1 MWPSDSGLSFLP
13 QMALEALLPAGTVIG
28 GDFTVVRPLDEGG
41 MGLVYRVDQKST
53 GKQRALKVMHREIV
67 ADPRLQKRFE
77 QEARVGAHIPSE
89 HVVEV
94 IAAGVDSPTGL
105 PFLVMELLEGED
117 LRHRIDHGGPM
128 SADEVRAIFEQLC
141 HAMAAA
147 HEGGVVHRDLK
158 PENVFLARSR
168 RAGAGRL
175 TVKVLDFGIAKLAAE
190 SGTRS
195 TKAAVG
201 SPLWMAPEQTAP
213 GPVTPAADVWALGLL
228 AYEMLAGRPFWR
240 AANETGG
247 TTAQLLRE
255 IVLDP
260 IPAATS
266 RAAELGLATR
276 LPAGFDAWFAR
287 CVAREPGDRFADA
300 GLAWRAMQR
309 MLAPA
314 DGLAETVVDPSVPPP
329 RSDPAETG
337 AATPFLPRAPK
348 TSEPPVRLAPAP
360 GGALPQETPV
370 ATVQRAAATDG
381 ARRTG
386 RAAIVAG
393 VAIAAVGIGTGWA
406 LSARTP
412 RAPAAAAAQ
421 APGVPQAFS
430 VVTAAAASEAPAVPA
445 VQATQAPAA
454 ATSAAPVAPAATA
467 PAAAR
472 KPAGGLAGTLA
483 SSTSPPGM
491 PPESSPIPRP
501 AARTTLPGGFS
512 DPLGPDGPPKPTQ
525 WKVQDHHIRLFS
537 QLVSN
542 GSNVA
547 DGVVRK
553 AVEWDAWQYLRC
565 YERTFSGAKD
575 LSEGTVT
582 VGFDILDQLPRH
594 AALVSSTFPSKSFND
609 CVVGTLLGQTINAA
623 GPDGAGHVVVAF
635 RFVPMN

>member
-1 MWPSDSGLSFLP
+1 MSV
-13 QMALEALLPAGTVIG
+13 EALLPAGTVIG
-28 GDFTVVRPLDEGG
+28 GDFTIVRPLDEGG

-77 QEARVGAHIPSE
+77 QEARVGARIPSE

-94 IAAGVDSPTGL
+94 IAAGVDAGSGL
-105 PFLVMELLEGED
+105 PYLVMELLEGED
-117 LRHRIDHGGPM
+117 LRRRIDQGGPM
-128 SADEVRAIFEQLC
+128 TADEVRAIFEQLC

-147 HEGGVVHRDLK
+147 HEAGVVHRDLK

-168 RAGAGRL
+168 RAGAGRT

-201 SPLWMAPEQTAP
+201 SPLWMAPEQAAP
-213 GPVTPAADVWALGLL
+213 GPVTPAADVWSLGLL
-228 AYEMLAGRPFWR
+228 AYELLAGRPFWR
-240 AANETGG
+240 AANEPGG

-260 IPAATS
+260 IPAAS
-266 RAAELGLATR
+266 ARASELGLASR
-276 LPAGFDAWFAR
+276 LPAGFDEWFAR
-287 CVAREPGDRFADA
+287 CVAREPSDRFADA
-300 GLAWRAMQR
+300 GLAWRGMQR

-314 DGLAETVVDPSVPPP
+314 DGMAETVADPSGRPPP
-329 RSDPAETG
+329 LNPAETG
-337 AATPFLPRAPK
+337 AATPFLRAAPK
-348 TSEPPVRLAPAP
+348 TSEPPVRLPAAP
-360 GGALPQETPV
+360 GAALPQETPV
-370 ATVQRAAATDG
+370 ATVQRTAAPEP
-381 ARRTG
+381 ARRAG
-386 RAAIVAG
+386 RAAIAAG
-393 VAIAAVGIGTGWA
+393 VLIAAVGIGTGWA
-406 LSARTP
+406 LASRAP
-412 RAPAAAAAQ
+412 RAPAAATAQ
-421 APGVPQAFS
+421 TPTAPAAFS
-430 VVTAAAASEAPAVPA
+430 VVAATTASEASAVS
-445 VQATQAPAA
+445 AA
-454 ATSAAPVAPAATA
+454 APPLTMTA
-467 PAAAR
+467 PAASQ
-472 KPAGGLAGTLA
+472 PAAALAATHPAAAVA
-483 SSTSPPGM
+483 SKTPADASPA
-491 PPESSPIPRP
+491 PRP
-501 AARTTLPGGFS
+501 AARSALPGGFS

-575 LSEGTVT
+575 LSEGVVT

-594 AALVSSTFPSKSFND
+594 AALVSSTFGSKSFND
-609 CVVGTLLGQTINAA
+609 CVVGTLVGQTINAA
-623 GPDGAGHVVVAF
+623 GPDGAGHVVVAL

>member
-1 MWPSDSGLSFLP
+1 MSV
-13 QMALEALLPAGTVIG
+13 EALLPAGTVIG

-94 IAAGVDSPTGL
+94 IAAGVDAGNGL
-105 PFLVMELLEGED
+105 PYLVMELLEGED
-117 LRHRIDHGGPM
+117 LRHRIDQGGPM
-128 SADEVRAIFEQLC
+128 SADDVRAVFEQLC

-147 HEGGVVHRDLK
+147 HEAGVVHRDLK

-168 RAGAGRL
+168 RAGAGRT

-240 AANETGG
+240 AANEPGG

-260 IPAATS
+260 IPAAS
-266 RAAELGLATR
+266 ARAAELRLASR
-276 LPAGFDAWFAR
+276 LPAGFDEWFAR
-287 CVAREPGDRFADA
+287 CVAREPSDRFADA

-314 DGLAETVVDPSVPPP
+314 DGMAETVADPSGRPPP
-329 RSDPAETG
+329 PDPAETG
-337 AATPFLPRAPK
+337 AATPFLPAAPK
-348 TSEPPVRLAPAP
+348 TSEPPVRLSATP
-360 GGALPQETPV
+360 GAALPQETPV
-370 ATVQRAAATDG
+370 ATVQRAAAPEPS
-381 ARRTG
+381 RRTG
-386 RAAIVAG
+386 RAAIALG
-393 VAIAAVGIGTGWA
+393 VVIAVVGIGTGWA
-406 LSARTP
+406 LSSRAP
-412 RAPAAAAAQ
+412 RAPAATTAQTPTAPPPAPPAVASVAAAE
-421 APGVPQAFS
+421 P
-430 VVTAAAASEAPAVPA
+430 
-445 VQATQAPAA
+445 PAA
-454 ATSAAPVAPAATA
+454 VTTATATPQPTATA
-467 PAAAR
+467 PAAPQPTMALAATH
-472 KPAGGLAGTLA
+472 PAPAVPSRTPADGSAT
-483 SSTSPPGM
+483 
-491 PPESSPIPRP
+491 PRP
-501 AARTTLPGGFS
+501 AARSSLPGGFS

-553 AVEWDAWQYLRC
+553 AVEWDSWQYLRC
-565 YERTFSGAKD
+565 YERSFSGAKD
-575 LSEGTVT
+575 LADGVVT

-594 AALVSSTFPSKSFND
+594 AALVSSTFGSKSFND